1 MIQLQSLM
9 DSIFEWA
16 NKTFPNQT
24 AVSKSIHL
32 QKEAKELTE
41 ALEKYY
47 RIPSQ
52 RHRDDVKLEF
62 ADIMIL
68 LVNTA
73 NVYGI
78 TAKELIALSYI
89 KLEINK
95 SRQWGEPDEDGVVLH
110 KK

>member
-1 MIQLQSLM
+1 MIELQHLM
-9 DSIFEWA
+9 DDILEWSQ
-16 NKTFPNQT
+16 KTFKGET
-24 AVSKSIHL
+24 TVSKSIHL

-47 RIPSQ
+47 RTPSQ
-52 RHRDDVKLEF
+52 RHKDDVKLEL
-62 ADIMIL
+62 ADCIMLISACAKL
-68 LVNTA
+68 F
-73 NVYGI
+73 GI

-95 SRQWGEPDEDGVVLH
+95 NRQWGEPDEDGVVLH

>member
-9 DSIFEWA
+9 DEVVAWS
-16 NKTFPNQT
+16 NVTFKDAT

-73 NVYGI
+73 NAYGI
-78 TAKELIALSYI
+78 TAKELIALSHI

-95 SRQWGEPDEDGVVLH
+95 TREWNPPDENGVCYH

>member
-1 MIQLQSLM
+1 MTELQQLM
-9 DSIFEWA
+9 DDILEWSQ
-16 NKTFPNQT
+16 KTFKDEST
-24 AVSKSIHL
+24 ISKSIHL

-62 ADIMIL
+62 ADNLMLIIACAKL
-68 LVNTA
+68 F
-73 NVYGI
+73 GI
-78 TAKELIALSYI
+78 TAKELIALSHI